1 VLVSNVKL
9 SSTTQKKKYCG
20 MKFESKDQRKPAFEA
35 KGLETVRRDQC
46 ALTQKILRNSLI
58 TLFRNGIGAVKTY
71 LYRQWSLI
79 LAGGLPVSDF
89 ILTGRVRSRY
99 RGGRVGPVQ
108 AVLARRLAEADP
120 GKVVRNKERLAYVIV
135 ATPGVT
141 FRLRDCVL
149 TPMELLEQW
158 DAYTIHS
165 AYYITKHVNA
175 ALQRCFGLAPHK
187 VDINAWYESCPKPRR
202 RIHFW
207 PTTRSGSS
215 LMISSYFGSDIC
227 SLCGRK
233 CMSQGRSRAAVCADC
248 RKDDVKALVVAMQRL
263 NTTQRKAL
271 SLANRCSSC
280 NLCFEDAGTFAA
292 LQTHQKPKSKT
303 TLFGGSGTSHSERI
317 VTPLANC
324 SCVDCPTT
332 FDRHKQREAELEAT
346 ALCQTLDAI

>member
-1 VLVSNVKL
+1 
-9 SSTTQKKKYCG
+9 
-20 MKFESKDQRKPAFEA
+20 MKFESKDQRKPTFEA

-46 ALTQKILRNSLI
+46 ALTQKVLRNALV
-58 TLFRNGIGAVKTY
+58 TLFRHGISAVKAY
-71 LYRQWSLI
+71 LYRQWTLI
-79 LAGGLPVSDF
+79 LAGGIPVSDF

-120 GKVVRNKERLAYVIV
+120 GKVVRHGERLAYVIV
-135 ATPGVT
+135 ATPGIN

-158 DAYTIHS
+158 DAYTVHS
-165 AYYITKHVNA
+165 AYYIVKHVNA

-187 VDINAWYESCPKPRR
+187 VNISAWFESCPKPRR

-215 LMISSYFGSDIC
+215 LMISSYFGSDMC

-233 CMSQGRSRAAVCADC
+233 CQSQGRSRAAVCADC
-248 RKDDVKALVVAMQRL
+248 RKDDVTALVDAMDRL

-271 SLANRCSSC
+271 ELANRCRAC
-280 NLCFEDAGTFAA
+280 NLCFEDANSFAM
-292 LQTHQKPKSKT
+292 LQTQRPTKSKS
-303 TLFGGSGTSHSERI
+303 LLGGNRQSGGI

-324 SCVDCPTT
+324 SCIDCPTT
-332 FDRHKQREAELEAT
+332 FERHRLREAELEAS
-346 ALCQTLDAI
+346 AICETLEAI